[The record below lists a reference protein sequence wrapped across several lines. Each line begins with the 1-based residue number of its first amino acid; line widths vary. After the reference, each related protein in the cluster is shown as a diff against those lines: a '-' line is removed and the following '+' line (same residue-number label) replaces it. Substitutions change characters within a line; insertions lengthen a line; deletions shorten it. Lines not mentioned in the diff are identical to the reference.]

1 MPNILDYLDWRGD
14 LSFTQSP
21 FNEVDNV
28 VLCKFICP
36 NFTDII
42 PAGSKGGGITLS
54 SATEEFF
61 RRYGDEP
68 KIGLLAPREL
78 VPMMRKLKDSVRY
91 GQLLLSDY
99 INRVDLVLEEQFS
112 ALTYLLPD
120 GTRFVTFR
128 GTDDTLIAWKENLNM
143 GIKDVVPAQVD
154 AAIYLESIAVKHPEM
169 LRVGGH
175 SKGGNLAVFAAMH
188 LPEEYQC
195 RLLAVYNNDGPG
207 FRQSVLETPEY
218 QRIRS
223 KLVTLVPQ
231 YSLVGMLLSH
241 EEEFEVVK
249 SEVSGLMAHDGLT
262 WEVLGTKFVRSSDLA
277 LKSRILNSALYYWA
291 AGLDTEKR
299 KEFISDLYDLLTS
312 TGAST
317 LTELTENKLR
327 QSLKLIQKL
336 KREPEVRAFLVE
348 VIELLIKEYFN
359 STLEVFPLPR
369 LPFKAKQIKSDKKL

>member
-154 AAIYLESIAVKHPEM
+154 AAIYLESIAVKYPEM

-175 SKGGNLAVFAAMH
+175 SKGGNLAVFAAIH

-207 FRQSVLETPEY
+207 FRQSVLDTPEY

-223 KLVTLVPQ
+223 KVVTLVPQ

-241 EEEFEVVK
+241 EEEFEVVQ

-291 AGLDTEKR
+291 AGLDTERR
-299 KEFISDLYDLLTS
+299 KEFISDIYDLLTS

-359 STLEVFPLPR
+359 STLEVFPLPK
-369 LPFKAKQIKSDKKL
+369 LPFKTKQIKGEKKA